1 MGSQERGLGAEP
13 PRKFSVTTP
22 FRLSENE
29 GNALFRD
36 NSLTKI
42 ATFPCQGYKN
52 GIDESRTSFCIGAG
66 GRSLGGDSPS
76 SFEEFIQIGHI
87 REKFS

>member
-1 MGSQERGLGAEP
+1 MGPYERGLGAEP

-42 ATFPCQGYKN
+42 A
-52 GIDESRTSFCIGAG
+52 
-66 GRSLGGDSPS
+66 
-76 SFEEFIQIGHI
+76 
-87 REKFS
+87 